1 MRMPDPSGDVV
12 QRAPVQ
18 IQRMCPECEDELQ
31 RSPVGI
37 RRQPTDFVF
46 EGVEEDERLQAKAVA
61 GQTPQVT
68 PEMESQL
75 ADLQGRGQQ
84 CPASVRAYFEP
95 RLGYDLSPVRIHT
108 DARAYEMAR
117 AVRARAFTLGPHIV
131 FGEGEHAPATSEG
144 RRLLA
149 HELTHTIQQGGVRQK
164 ASARTGTSSP
174 APIASSEALRPCR
187 AGTFHSA
194 ADDPEGRLQLLRLR
208 QHGIIEARYV
218 LEARGDRPRD
228 EGTWRLLRPIR

>member
-1 MRMPDPSGDVV
+1 MSASAPARMRTQARARCASPLFRERRGPQHTGAARRSSAGCSATSAIAACIACCTSAGVDPAKLTRSALPTTSTSVKRIALPDRSHADAGCHRGNVSSSG
-12 QRAPVQ
+12 RPVQ

-31 RSPVGI
+31 RSPFGI

-61 GQTPQVT
+61 GQAPQVT

-108 DARAYEMAR
+108 DARAYADGTRRSRARLYAR
-117 AVRARAFTLGPHIV
+117 AAHRIR
-131 FGEGEHAPATSEG
+131 G
-144 RRLLA
+144 RR
-149 HELTHTIQQGGVRQK
+149 T
-164 ASARTGTSSP
+164 RTCD
-174 APIASSEALRPCR
+174 I
-187 AGTFHSA
+187 
-194 ADDPEGRLQLLRLR
+194 
-208 QHGIIEARYV
+208 
-218 LEARGDRPRD
+218 
-228 EGTWRLLRPIR
+228 